1 MKTRSLLNGKNTF
14 RNEITNV
21 SSQGFW
27 LLADDREYF
36 VPFADYPVFQSA
48 TITQVFNMRRIA
60 PGQYHWPDLDADVE
74 LEALEHPE
82 HFPLIWRE
90 KQKHA

>member
-48 TITQVFNMRRIA
+48 TIAHIFNVQRIA
-60 PGQYHWPDLDADVE
+60 PGQYHWRDLDADIE
-74 LEALEHPE
+74 LDALEHPE
-82 HFPLIWRE
+82 HYPLVWRD
-90 KQKHA
+90 KRKRA